1 MEEDF
6 RFILLLTNV
15 HSLMGSERWLELKA
29 SLKKQY
35 LRRNPPRDDYGEI
48 MVRGIRPMFGFRGAT
63 EDFKP
68 DPVKDKK
75 KLKYLPCVGQKAM
88 QTSLI

>member
-1 MEEDF
+1 MVGIEG
-6 RFILLLTNV
+6 FI
-15 HSLMGSERWLELKA
+15 E
-29 SLKKQY
+29 KQY
-35 LRRNPPRDDYGEI
+35 LRRNPPRDDYEEK

-88 QTSLI
+88 QTLLI